1 MARLVSGRWPRELF
15 FRLRLALPLRLRV
28 FTFATRTLKACSTA
42 LRTSIFVAE
51 GSTTK
56 T

>member
-1 MARLVSGRWPRELF
+1 MARLVSGRWPRELLL
-15 FRLRLALPLRLRV
+15 RLRLVLPLRLRV
-28 FTFATRTLKACSTA
+28 LTLSTRTLKACSTA
-42 LRTSIFVAE
+42 WRTSILVAD

>member
-1 MARLVSGRWPRELF
+1 MEGDDG
-15 FRLRLALPLRLRV
+15 PLGV
-28 FTFATRTLKACSTA
+28 GAVAQACSTA